1 MDFFIHTDKAPP
13 SGDNDKFS
21 TVARNSSTLAEIGAD
36 PLFNGF
42 ISTCILRSRSSLSE
56 SLSESE
62 SALRTE
68 KKHRK

>member
-1 MDFFIHTDKAPP
+1 MSFVQYHTDNAPP
-13 SGDNDKFS
+13 SGDSDKFS

-56 SLSESE
+56 SLSESD
-62 SALRTE
+62 SPIIMKL
-68 KKHRK
+68 